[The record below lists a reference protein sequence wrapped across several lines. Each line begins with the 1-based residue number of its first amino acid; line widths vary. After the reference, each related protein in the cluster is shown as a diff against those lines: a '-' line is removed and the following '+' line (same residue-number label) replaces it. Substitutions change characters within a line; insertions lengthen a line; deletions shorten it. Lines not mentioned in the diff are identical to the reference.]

1 MVLDTFMYLN
11 YQQAAEG
18 SSIREILEELEQ
30 YPDYQ
35 EGGCHFGEYTI
46 IEQAAQNDAVGE
58 LVIGCQSVNMGYD
71 HGTAACTFST
81 PDKNTIY
88 VVYRGTGDG
97 EWPDNGIGMT
107 DAVTTQQERALQYFE
122 EVVETMEAGDG
133 QRLVVTGHSKGGN
146 KAQFVTMESQ
156 YADRIGACYSVDGQ
170 GFSPQAVKRWQD
182 KYGKSGFEARTQKIQ
197 GINGENDYVSAL
209 GNCIIPQEN
218 IRYVRTPVEKSNFA
232 GYHDI
237 KYMFAER
244 KVDSAAGEY
253 TTVFRG
259 RKNPYTS
266 GRGTLGEYAAV
277 LSAWVMTLPDTA
289 RDGCAAIVMQIME
302 SLQGTK
308 TGLNGEKLK
317 LSDFL
322 DFSFLGIPVIAGS
335 LLWGEEG
342 RNFLGAATGKVSFT
356 EQLQGKINLEIDPE
370 ALAGGRAGLEQAAF
384 RISNLTGQIRE
395 SAGEIPTYMKGSM
408 ELYRKL
414 RLVAETMEKLEKK
427 LKQMIQIQEEIECN
441 YRKWE
446 EQAEQTA
453 AEAIAFCREIQ

>member
-1 MVLDTFMYLN
+1 M
-11 YQQAAEG
+11 
-18 SSIREILEELEQ
+18 
-30 YPDYQ
+30 
-35 EGGCHFGEYTI
+35 
-46 IEQAAQNDAVGE
+46 
-58 LVIGCQSVNMGYD
+58 
-71 HGTAACTFST
+71 
-81 PDKNTIY
+81 
-88 VVYRGTGDG
+88 
-97 EWPDNGIGMT
+97 
-107 DAVTTQQERALQYFE
+107 
-122 EVVETMEAGDG
+122 
-133 QRLVVTGHSKGGN
+133 
-146 KAQFVTMESQ
+146 
-156 YADRIGACYSVDGQ
+156 
-170 GFSPQAVKRWQD
+170 
-182 KYGKSGFEARTQKIQ
+182 
-197 GINGENDYVSAL
+197 
-209 GNCIIPQEN
+209 
-218 IRYVRTPVEKSNFA
+218 
-232 GYHDI
+232 
-237 KYMFAER
+237 
-244 KVDSAAGEY
+244 DSAAGEY